1 MNDVFPYHD
10 DLDDLKIAV
19 IGGGTGS
26 FTLLKSLKDHS
37 HAIAALVNMADDGGS
52 SGVLRDELGTLPP
65 GDIRQCL
72 VALSDSPKVRELFDY
87 RFDAGTFKGH
97 AFGNLLLS
105 ALEKMTGSFSE
116 AVETASEILRING
129 VVIPATLDN
138 VRLKMEWPETSV
150 VLHGEGVIDAK
161 SFENDPR
168 KAALSLVPN
177 AKANPAALLA
187 IDQAD
192 LIVIAPGDLYTS
204 LGPLLVIE
212 GIGDALRKTQAKIVY
227 VSNLVTKHGQ
237 TEGFTVAD
245 HADEI
250 ERFGGG
256 KFLDCV
262 LYNQQIPDRE
272 LAEKYEAEKAYLV
285 EVDLSRLKDKQY
297 TAVGGDFLGN
307 VAKAHANDSLPV
319 TRSLIRHDSARVARA
334 IIELYNSLNV
344 R

>member
-1 MNDVFPYHD
+1 
-10 DLDDLKIAV
+10 
-19 IGGGTGS
+19 
-26 FTLLKSLKDHS
+26 
-37 HAIAALVNMADDGGS
+37 
-52 SGVLRDELGTLPP
+52 
-65 GDIRQCL
+65 
-72 VALSDSPKVRELFDY
+72 
-87 RFDAGTFKGH
+87 
-97 AFGNLLLS
+97 
-105 ALEKMTGSFSE
+105 
-116 AVETASEILRING
+116 
-129 VVIPATLDN
+129 
-138 VRLKMEWPETSV
+138 MEWPETSM

-177 AKANPAALLA
+177 AKANPAALQA
-187 IDQAD
+187 IDRAD
-192 LIVIAPGDLYTS
+192 LVVIAPGDLYTS

-212 GIGDALRKTQAKIVY
+212 GIGEALRETRAKIVY
-227 VSNLVTKHGQ
+227 VSNLVTKYGQ

-262 LYNQQIPDRE
+262 LYNQQTPDRE

-285 EVDLSRLKDKQY
+285 EADVLHLKDKHY
-297 TAVGGDFLGN
+297 KAVGGDFLGT